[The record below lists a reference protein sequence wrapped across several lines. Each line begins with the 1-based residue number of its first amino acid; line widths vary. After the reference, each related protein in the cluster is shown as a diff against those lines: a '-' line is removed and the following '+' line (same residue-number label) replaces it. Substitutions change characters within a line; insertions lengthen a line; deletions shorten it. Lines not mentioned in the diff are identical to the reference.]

1 VEKDYNFYVSSPI
14 KNKLFMSQQNLTSTQ
29 SLLSTNTISSDQ
41 LGSFNSK
48 FSTNDN
54 FNELFLKRS
63 SKKITDGEVRNSFN
77 TSSSYAYNYNLKN
90 TFSLDS
96 NFSDYKLIKNF
107 YNKNQKQPLSS
118 VEDINNENT

>member
-1 VEKDYNFYVSSPI
+1 
-14 KNKLFMSQQNLTSTQ
+14 MSQQNLTSTQ
-29 SLLSTNTISSDQ
+29 SLLSTNTISSNQ
-41 LGSFNSK
+41 LGDFNSK

-54 FNELFLKRS
+54 LSELFLKRS

-90 TFSLDS
+90 TLSLDS

-118 VEDINNENT
+118 TEDINNENA